1 MLDFIDVYKYCLY
14 ISIGKIMCEHCEQRE
29 IKEYKSDMAFDC
41 GARLRQ
47 SFTREIEFCKEYYL
61 PCDDILD
68 CKNKFGEI
76 L

>member
-1 MLDFIDVYKYCLY
+1 VT
-14 ISIGKIMCEHCEQRE
+14 SGKDRKLKRKNNMCEQRE
-29 IKEYKSDMAFDC
+29 IKEVKDDNAFDC
-41 GARLRQ
+41 GARVRQ

-68 CKNKFGEI
+68 CENKFKEI